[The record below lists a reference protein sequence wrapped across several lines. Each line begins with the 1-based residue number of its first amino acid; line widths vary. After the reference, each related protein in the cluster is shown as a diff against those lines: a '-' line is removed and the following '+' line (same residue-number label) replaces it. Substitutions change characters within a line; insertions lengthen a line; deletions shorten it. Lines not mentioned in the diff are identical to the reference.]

1 MLTLLRRRNF
11 ALLWFAGLLS
21 LVGDR
26 ALITALPFYVYQRTG
41 STLASGAM
49 FFALYLPTLLLGSV
63 AGVFV
68 DRWNRKRLMVVTNLL
83 QAAII
88 LLLLVPLPAEWLWL
102 IYLVFFA
109 EIALSMFF
117 EPAENALLPHLV
129 PESDLIAANGLN
141 ELNNNLAR
149 LVGPPL
155 GGMLLTLLGLHSVV
169 LLDGVSFLVSALL
182 IAGITTTPASTP
194 DEALPASDNVL
205 NEWRA
210 GMRLFRQNRSVARLL
225 IVISVIS
232 FGGTLFDPLIVPWI
246 QSVLRGGADTL
257 GWFST
262 NGAIGGIIGGALLG
276 QLGSRIRPARFI
288 AAGNII
294 GGILLLAMYN
304 LALVPVVLV
313 LSLLKSI
320 PLVATGAGLQT
331 LLQTSVPDSHR
342 GRVYGAINTT
352 NGVVGLLALGVAAL
366 GGEAVGITPML
377 SLGAGITIASGVL
390 AWLLLPDRSVERV
403 KG

>member
-232 FGGTLFDPLIVPWI
+232 FGGTLFDPLIAPWI

-262 NGAIGGIIGGALLG
+262 SGAIGGIIGGALLG

>member
-1 MLTLLRRRNF
+1 M
-11 ALLWFAGLLS
+11 
-21 LVGDR
+21 
-26 ALITALPFYVYQRTG
+26 
-41 STLASGAM
+41 
-49 FFALYLPTLLLGSV
+49 
-63 AGVFV
+63 
-68 DRWNRKRLMVVTNLL
+68 
-83 QAAII
+83 
-88 LLLLVPLPAEWLWL
+88 
-102 IYLVFFA
+102 
-109 EIALSMFF
+109 
-117 EPAENALLPHLV
+117 
-129 PESDLIAANGLN
+129 
-141 ELNNNLAR
+141 
-149 LVGPPL
+149 
-155 GGMLLTLLGLHSVV
+155 
-169 LLDGVSFLVSALL
+169 
-182 IAGITTTPASTP
+182 
-194 DEALPASDNVL
+194 
-205 NEWRA
+205 
-210 GMRLFRQNRSVARLL
+210 
-225 IVISVIS
+225 ISVIS
-232 FGGTLFDPLIVPWI
+232 FGGTLFDPLIAPWI

-262 NGAIGGIIGGALLG
+262 SGAIGGIIGGALLG

>member
-182 IAGITTTPASTP
+182 IAGITTSATPA
-194 DEALPASDNVL
+194 PAPGDPPPAPGKRICPFFVQ
-205 NEWRA
+205 
-210 GMRLFRQNRSVARLL
+210 RLFFLQFAKSSLICEWVRSWFVSIIPDMPIERFFIPAEPKWDFCACGNNFAELRRDFRSG
-225 IVISVIS
+225 VFQVNGQD
-232 FGGTLFDPLIVPWI
+232 FG
-246 QSVLRGGADTL
+246 
-257 GWFST
+257 
-262 NGAIGGIIGGALLG
+262 
-276 QLGSRIRPARFI
+276 ARFFAYPDCI
-288 AAGNII
+288 RKSAA
-294 GGILLLAMYN
+294 
-304 LALVPVVLV
+304 
-313 LSLLKSI
+313 
-320 PLVATGAGLQT
+320 
-331 LLQTSVPDSHR
+331 
-342 GRVYGAINTT
+342 
-352 NGVVGLLALGVAAL
+352 
-366 GGEAVGITPML
+366 
-377 SLGAGITIASGVL
+377 
-390 AWLLLPDRSVERV
+390 
-403 KG
+403 

>member
-129 PESDLIAANGLN
+129 PESDLIAANALN

-232 FGGTLFDPLIVPWI
+232 FGGTLFDPLIAPWI

-262 NGAIGGIIGGALLG
+262 SGAIGGIIGGALLG